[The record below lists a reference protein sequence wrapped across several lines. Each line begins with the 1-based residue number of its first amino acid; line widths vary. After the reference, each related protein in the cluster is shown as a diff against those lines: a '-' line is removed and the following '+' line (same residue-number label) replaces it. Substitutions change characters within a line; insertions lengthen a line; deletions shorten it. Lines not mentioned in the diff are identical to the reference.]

1 MTPNS
6 LHGRETVVC
15 HLSESITAVE
25 AGQGCVSL
33 VEGAAGLGKSRL
45 LLEAATRARRLGIAV
60 ASARAN
66 ELGRLSPLAPLLA
79 ALRSS
84 VPPIL
89 EDTELA
95 NAQMLAYGRLELIE
109 QLTALLK
116 ERARSQPILIVLDD
130 LQWADPLTLLAVQSI
145 TERLAASSVMWL
157 LSRRP
162 WPSTPALDGVRS
174 ALVAGGATTIE
185 LEPLSTGTVAAV
197 AADLLGA
204 APDSALLGLLE
215 KCGGNPYMVVELLR
229 MLDDQ
234 DELLVDTASAR
245 LLPGGPSGHLSN
257 RLSRG
262 LTSLSPQTR
271 QLLEVASI
279 FGRSFDLRCVA
290 QVLHRTVA
298 DLLPSIHEVLGAD
311 LVVEEG
317 ELLAFR
323 HDLIRE
329 ATYSALPVSARRALH
344 REAAAA
350 LLSIGGSA
358 VEAAAHVTKG
368 AGPRPQ
374 VESVRVGARSVT
386 QRPAFGWG
394 SLTEAELRVARL
406 AAHGLTNRAI
416 ADELSLSPHTVESHL
431 RHAFHKLDLRSRVEL
446 TRVVLTHEP
455 EDLGPK
461 IEVSGVT

>member
-6 LHGRETVVC
+6 LHGRETVVH
-15 HLSESITAVE
+15 HLSESIMAVE

-33 VEGAAGLGKSRL
+33 LEGAAGLGKSRL
-45 LLEAATRARRLGIAV
+45 LLEAGTRARRLGIVV

-95 NAQMLAYGRLELIE
+95 NAQVLPSGRLQLIE
-109 QLTALLK
+109 QLTAVLR
-116 ERARSQPILIVLDD
+116 ERARSQPILIMLDD
-130 LQWADPLTLLAVQSI
+130 LQWADPLTQLAVQSI

-162 WPSTPALDGVRS
+162 WPSTPTLDGVCS

-185 LEPLSTGTVAAV
+185 LEPLSIGTVAAV

-204 APDSALLGLLE
+204 APDKALLGLLE
-215 KCGGNPYMVVELLR
+215 KCGGNPLMVVELLR
-229 MLDDQ
+229 LLDEQND
-234 DELLVDTASAR
+234 LLVDTVSAR
-245 LLPGGPSGHLSN
+245 FLPGRPSGYLSD
-257 RLSRG
+257 RLSSG

-317 ELLAFR
+317 ELLGFR

-329 ATYSALPVSARRALH
+329 AIYSALPANARRALH

-358 VEAAAHVTKG
+358 IEAAAHVTKG
-368 AGPRPQ
+368 AEPRPQ
-374 VESVRVGARSVT
+374 GKSERVSPHPGPE
-386 QRPAFGWG
+386 RPAFGWG

-406 AAHGLTNRAI
+406 AANGLTNRAI
-416 ADELSLSPHTVESHL
+416 ADELLLSPHTVESHM

-446 TRVVLTHEP
+446 TRVLLTHEP
-455 EDLGPK
+455 ED
-461 IEVSGVT
+461 

>member
-6 LHGRETVVC
+6 LHGRETAVR
-15 HLSESITAVE
+15 HLSESIMAVE

-45 LLEAATRARRLGIAV
+45 LLEAAARARRLGIVV

-66 ELGRLSPLAPLLA
+66 ELAHPSPLAPLLA

-89 EDTELA
+89 EDAELA
-95 NAQMLAYGRLELIE
+95 NARVLDYGRLQLIE
-109 QLTALLK
+109 QLTALLG
-116 ERARSQPILIVLDD
+116 ERARGEPILIMLDD

-162 WPSTPALDGVRS
+162 WPSTPALDGVLS
-174 ALVAGGATTIE
+174 ALVANGATTIE

-215 KCGGNPYMVVELLR
+215 KCGGNPCMVVELLR
-229 MLDDQ
+229 MLDEQ

-245 LLPGGPSGHLSN
+245 LLPGGPSGYLSN
-257 RLSRG
+257 RLSSG

-317 ELLAFR
+317 ELLGFR

-358 VEAAAHVTKG
+358 TEAAAHVTKG
-368 AGPRPQ
+368 AEPHPRS
-374 VESVRVGARSVT
+374 ESECVPTHSPA

-394 SLTEAELRVARL
+394 SLTGAELRVARL
-406 AAHGLTNRAI
+406 AANGLTNRAI
-416 ADELSLSPHTVESHL
+416 ANELSLSPHTVESHL
-431 RHAFHKLDLRSRVEL
+431 RHTFHKLDLRSRVEL

-455 EDLGPK
+455 ED
-461 IEVSGVT
+461 